1 MSLLGYKCMCLI
13 WVRTISL
20 SSCVVLNILENSTPF
35 TTVSFLIQYRHG
47 LWRPA
52 LDSMDIRTEGYVFT
66 DNEMVEF
73 YNHFYA
79 TLQKKLASIKAEK
92 ESVRDIHLKE
102 ELIEVPTPLYC
113 MQYSGWPQLQKE
125 SCTSFIPPWP
135 PNYMWGCRSGQLL
148 PYCIGWL
155 SLSGR
160 HHRFYHSLAEI

>member
-1 MSLLGYKCMCLI
+1 MHVLDWIC
-13 WVRTISL
+13 TISL
-20 SSCVVLNILENSTPF
+20 SSCVVLNIPKNSTPFTPF

-79 TLQKKLASIKAEK
+79 TLQKKLASVKAEE

-102 ELIEVPTPLYC
+102 ELIEQSQHLYC
-113 MQYSGWPQLQKE
+113 MQYSGRSQFQKE
-125 SCTSFIPPWP
+125 SCTSFILPLP
-135 PNYMWGCRSGQLL
+135 PNYMWGGRSGQLL

-155 SLSGR
+155 SLSGC
-160 HHRFYHSLAEI
+160 HHRFYRSPAEV